1 MKSPTDMRA
10 SERGA
15 VRIQTVL
22 TFVAIGII
30 AFALIKVVPVYI
42 EQRGIQTKVDEL
54 ARISA
59 ARNYKQDRI
68 NTEIQSILADDS
80 LPAGSVTIV
89 TLAENK
95 VHLKLEY
102 RRTIDFIVT
111 QWDWAVS
118 YTAEG
123 KAL

>member
-1 MKSPTDMRA
+1 MKSATDTRA
-10 SERGA
+10 NERGA
-15 VRIQTVL
+15 VKIQAVL
-22 TFVAIGII
+22 TFVVIGII
-30 AFALIKVVPVYI
+30 AFVLIKIVPVYI
-42 EQRGIQTKVDEL
+42 EQRGIQTEVDEL

-59 ARNYKQDRI
+59 VRSYKQDQI
-68 NTEIQSILADDS
+68 KKGIEKILTDNS
-80 LPAGSVTIV
+80 LPAESVTMV

-102 RRTIDFIVT
+102 TRTIDFIVT
-111 QWDWAVS
+111 QWDWAVN